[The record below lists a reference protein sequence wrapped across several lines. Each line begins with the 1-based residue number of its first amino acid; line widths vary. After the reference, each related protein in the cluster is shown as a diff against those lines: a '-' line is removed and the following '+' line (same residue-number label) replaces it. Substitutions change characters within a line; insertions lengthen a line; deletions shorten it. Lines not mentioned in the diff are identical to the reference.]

1 MWLYVHLSNSFLLN
15 AMLIKV
21 SDALQKQITIWIPY
35 DNQSTLI
42 YLMPNMHHLSIFRH
56 LRKYC
61 IAHDFKPWQR
71 SKVFYLQNTNPL
83 RVPVFKRLEMRV
95 WFLPL
100 EWVFVLVPLLA
111 YSFYLGRVCDDV
123 PQTRE
128 SIMQTWERYFKVSS
142 EQV

>member
-1 MWLYVHLSNSFLLN
+1 MRLYVHLSNSFLLN

-61 IAHDFKPWQR
+61 IATILKPWQR

-111 YSFYLGRVCDDV
+111 FSFYLGRVCDDV

-128 SIMQTWERYFKVSS
+128 SIMQTWERYFKISS